1 MCFSAEA
8 SFGSGVILSIAG
20 TIALKNVKK
29 PSQILFAGIPFLFA
43 IQQFSEGFVWSAL
56 RDNNFGW
63 WMTTASYVFLS
74 FALLIW
80 PVWVPL
86 SVWMLEKNEKR
97 KKIILVTLG
106 VGIIFSMALFI
117 FLINYP
123 IKVITNYYHIDYKVE
138 TPFQYP
144 FLSRFLYL
152 IATVFSL
159 LNSSIASVRWLG
171 MVILLSYVF
180 SLVFFEKY
188 TISVWCFFAAIA
200 SLIIVLIIKNINKI
214 EIAK

>member
-20 TIALKNVKK
+20 TIALNNVKK
-29 PSQILFAGIPFLFA
+29 PAQILFAGIPFLFA

-97 KKIILVTLG
+97 KKILLVTLG
-106 VGIIFSMALFI
+106 AGIIFSMVLFI
-117 FLINYP
+117 CLINYP
-123 IKVITNYYHIDYKVE
+123 IKVITNYYHIDYNIE
-138 TPFQYP
+138 APFQFP
-144 FLSRFLYL
+144 FLSRLLYL
-152 IATVFSL
+152 SATVFSL
-159 LNSSIASVRWLG
+159 LSSSIQNVRWLG
-171 MVILLSYVF
+171 IVILLSYVISF
-180 SLVFFEKY
+180 VFFDKY

-200 SLIIVLIIKNINKI
+200 SIFILLIIKNINKF
-214 EIAK
+214 EIDK